1 VKASPAKRVSS
12 KRSSTAAASAP
23 IPPAASAARAG
34 AARSGVHV
42 SGAASTGASSLRDKP
57 RDSLTE
63 LLHRSA
69 AVDQHC
75 QLSEVRGQLAV

>member
-1 VKASPAKRVSS
+1 MKASPAKRVSS

-34 AARSGVHV
+34 AARSGV
-42 SGAASTGASSLRDKP
+42 SGAASTLRDKP

-75 QLSEVRGQLAV
+75 KLSEVRGQLAV